1 MSMPGTGSASTARQS
16 AKPGARAVEAPA
28 RRAGRP
34 PLSDA
39 QKAQVRLEIAM
50 AAVRLFR
57 EHGLDGTSA
66 AQIAEAV
73 GISPRTLWRYC
84 ASKEECVAPLL
95 ASGLDRLVESL
106 RRWPADR
113 PLAQAADD
121 TEWFAATSA
130 TRLELTVELMRI
142 ARVEPAIYAVWTH
155 SYAEAVD
162 PIAAVLALRFG
173 HERAGL
179 QVKVQAAM
187 LVAALHQG
195 MRDYVSRP
203 AGESGPSLE
212 ELLRTAA
219 RIAFAAIEG

>member
-1 MSMPGTGSASTARQS
+1 MPGTGAASAAREG
-16 AKPGARAVEAPA
+16 AKPGTRAAEAPT

-39 QKAQVRLEIAM
+39 QKARVRLEIAM

-57 EHGLDGTSA
+57 EHGVDGTSA

-95 ASGLDRLVESL
+95 DSGLDRLVETL

-130 TRLELTVELMRI
+130 ARLELTVELMRI
-142 ARVEPAIYAVWTH
+142 ARVEPAINAVWTR

-162 PIAAVLALRFG
+162 PIAAVLARRFG
-173 HERAGL
+173 RASAGL
-179 QVKVQAAM
+179 RVKVQAAM

-195 MRDYVSRP
+195 MQDYVWRP
-203 AGESGPSLE
+203 AGEPGPSLE
-212 ELLRTAA
+212 ESLRSAA
-219 RIAFAAIEG
+219 RIAFAAIET